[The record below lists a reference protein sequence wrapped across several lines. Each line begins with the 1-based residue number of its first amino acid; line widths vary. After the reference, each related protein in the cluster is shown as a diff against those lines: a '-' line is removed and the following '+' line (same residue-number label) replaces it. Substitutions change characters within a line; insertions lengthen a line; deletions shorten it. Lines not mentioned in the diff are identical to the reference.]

1 MIFNENILI
10 NKIKSAQNCSEVK
23 IFLYIALNQPN
34 DDIKGFQ
41 TTKQQLAFDLNIK
54 IRTVFNS
61 LRWLKDNLLIHELK
75 LAESVDFMVNPYII
89 MNNGDRDAR
98 IAEWVRRQLLDSER
112 EQRLRK
118 ERRLR
123 ELRKQKKIAQIQN
136 S

>member
-10 NKIKSAQNCSEVK
+10 NKIKSAPNGSEVK

-89 MNNGDRDAR
+89 MNNCDRDAR
-98 IAEWVRRQLLDSER
+98 IAEWARRQRLDSER
-112 EQRLRK
+112 ELRLRK

-123 ELRKQKKIAQIQN
+123 ELRKQKKLAQVQN

>member
-10 NKIKSAQNCSEVK
+10 NKIKSAPNGSEVK

-75 LAESVDFMVNPYII
+75 LADSVDFMVNPYII
-89 MNNGDRDAR
+89 MNNCDRDAR
-98 IAEWVRRQLLDSER
+98 IAEWARRQRLDSER
-112 EQRLRK
+112 ELRLRK

-123 ELRKQKKIAQIQN
+123 ELRKQKKLAQVQN